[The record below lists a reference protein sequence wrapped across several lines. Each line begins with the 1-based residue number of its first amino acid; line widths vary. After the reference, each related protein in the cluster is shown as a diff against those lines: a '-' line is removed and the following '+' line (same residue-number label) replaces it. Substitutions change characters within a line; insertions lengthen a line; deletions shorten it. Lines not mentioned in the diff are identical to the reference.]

1 MGVPFSM
8 FRGRGGM
15 RAPSRPAPGGSV
27 VPSSVSPSARY
38 VDSVVREIAITAADT
53 WTSMTEY
60 MSVSEGDINV
70 PTQARYLSGLQ
81 IAMAV
86 EQAAA
91 VSNKLASVVRLSG
104 AALAQ
109 GGRYHFLGPY
119 GTAVILSANGSNCNH
134 AQGVEYPLAIPVK
147 GGDQLKVEAMSFGDD
162 PTDWFFG
169 AALTFSDQ
177 PAPGGFVDGDVREA
191 DIAATD
197 TDTSLTNIG
206 GDALGHFRV
215 PTGRSK
221 LACLATAMSY
231 DPGVSA
237 AVLKL
242 ASTFHLRG
250 DALAYGG
257 SFRLLGSWGGFD
269 AAGTPVGGQLTI
281 LPPELHRIELELV
294 PGNTLEGHAV
304 MLAEDCGDVNAALGV
319 LYA

>member
-1 MGVPFSM
+1 MGKSFS
-8 FRGRGGM
+8 F
-15 RAPSRPAPGGSV
+15 PSIPRPSVAKNPATSV
-27 VPSSVSPSARY
+27 VPSVVAPNARY
-38 VDSVVREIAITAADT
+38 VDSVVREIAVTAADT

-70 PTQARYLSGLQ
+70 PTQAKYLSGLE

-91 VSNKLASVVRLSG
+91 VSNKLASAVRLSG

-134 AQGVEYPLAIPVK
+134 AKGVHYPLAIPVK
-147 GGDQLKVEAMSFGDD
+147 GGDQLKIECMSFGDD

-177 PAPGGFVDGDVREA
+177 PAPGGFVDGDIREV
-191 DIAATD
+191 DIAD
-197 TDTSLTNIG
+197 DDVDMSLTNIG
-206 GDALGHFRV
+206 ADALGHFRV

-221 LACLATAMSY
+221 LAAIATAFSF
-231 DPGVSA
+231 DPGVAA
-237 AVLKL
+237 AVVKL
-242 ASTFHLRG
+242 ASTFSLRG

-269 AAGTPVGGQLTI
+269 AAGTPVGGQMTI
-281 LPPELHRIELELV
+281 LPPEIRRLELSLI
-294 PGNTLEGHAV
+294 PGNTLEGHATA
-304 MLAEDCGDVNAALGV
+304 LAEDPGDANAAMGV

>member
-1 MGVPFSM
+1 M
-8 FRGRGGM
+8 
-15 RAPSRPAPGGSV
+15 
-27 VPSSVSPSARY
+27 VPSAVAPNAQY
-38 VDSVVREIAITAADT
+38 VDTVVREIAITAADT

-60 MSVSEGDINV
+60 LSVSEGDINV

-81 IAMAV
+81 IAMAI

-91 VSNKLASVVRLSG
+91 VSNKLASCVRLSG
-104 AALAQ
+104 AALRE

-119 GTAVILSANGSNCNH
+119 GTAVILSANGSNMNH
-134 AQGVEYPLAIPVK
+134 ARPVHYPLAIPVK
-147 GGDQLKVEAMSFGDD
+147 GGDQMKIEAMSFGDD

-169 AALTFSDQ
+169 AALQFSDQ
-177 PAPGGFVDGDVREA
+177 PAPGGFVDGDIREA

-215 PTGRSK
+215 PTGRSR
-221 LACLATAMSY
+221 LAAIATAMSY
-231 DPGVSA
+231 DPGVAA

-242 ASTFHLRG
+242 ASTFNLRG
-250 DALAYGG
+250 DALRYGG
-257 SFRLLGSWGGFD
+257 SFRFLGSWGGFD
-269 AAGTPVGGQLTI
+269 AAGTPVGGQLCI
-281 LPPELHRIELELV
+281 LPPEIQRIELGLF
-294 PGNTLEGHAV
+294 PGNTLEAHAA